1 MNGEMTL
8 ESARQVLDL
17 SVFELWVEYFA
28 LGGLSD
34 APTLDAYLRGDKS
47 ATDVDHNLIAQAL
60 NETFAERHQNS
71 PVPYRST

>member
-1 MNGEMTL
+1 MNCEMTL

-17 SVFELWVEYFA
+17 SVFELWVAYFA

-47 ATDVDHNLIAQAL
+47 ATELDHNLIAQAL
-60 NETFAERHQNS
+60 NETFAERHQDP
-71 PVPYRST
+71 PVPYRGT